1 MLSLY
6 IHVFEWLVIVLL
18 SWFLL
23 SKRGR
28 QAFRRLKKSLRQEV
42 EKAKAR
48 RERNW
53 HPKSEADCPH
63 CQRQVHLKVVRPNE
77 EVEAWSKQKGP
88 GGRPKTFCTEG
99 FACLNENCA
108 YFGVRSEKT
117 HALVKD
123 TDRGK
128 DRDIV
133 QLRCQCC
140 QKRFS
145 SRKGTPL
152 YYLKKKAKQVEQVLW
167 LSAEGVDVSVLV
179 RFTGYDE
186 ATIMKWVSRAGEHSR
201 GLHEWLFRG
210 LVLPL
215 VQMDEL
221 YARVK
226 GEGGGRWLWLALDPI
241 SKALPALHLGGR
253 KAEDSYALV
262 HELKLR
268 LAPDCV
274 PAVTTDGLRA
284 YFSGLTAHFGRWFRP
299 EGARTDHWEVDE
311 RLTYGQ
317 LVKRRVKHQVNWTV
331 RRMCWG
337 ERQNLFA
344 ILEANGFSPT
354 IQTAFIERVNLTIRQ
369 GVSLLTRKTWS
380 LPQTEEQLLLH
391 VEWWRAYYHFVRPH
405 QTLGESL
412 PGYKRKKR
420 PKTPAM
426 ALGLT
431 DEVWTVGQILRM
443 PLPPMAA
450 AA

>member
-1 MLSLY
+1 MLSFY
-6 IHVFEWLVIVLL
+6 ISILEFLGLCVLM
-18 SWFLL
+18 WFLL
-23 SKRGR
+23 TKRGR
-28 QAFRRLKKSLRQEV
+28 QVFRGLKKSVKQGI
-42 EKAKAR
+42 EKVKAR
-48 RERNW
+48 RQRHW

-63 CQRQVHLKVVRPNE
+63 CQSGVKLKVVRGGG
-77 EVEAWSKQKGP
+77 EVVAWSERKGV
-88 GGRPKTFCTEG
+88 GGRRKVFETEG
-99 FACLNENCA
+99 FACLNEECA
-108 YFGVRSEKT
+108 YFGVRDACV

-140 QKRFS
+140 RKRFS

-152 YYLKKKAKQVEQVLW
+152 YYLKKKAGEVEFVLW
-167 LSAEGVDVSVLV
+167 FSAEGVDASVLV
-179 RFTGYDE
+179 RYTGYDE
-186 ATIMKWVSRAGEHSR
+186 ETIGRWLKRAGSHSSQ
-201 GLHEWLFRG
+201 LHEWLFRG

-226 GEGGGRWLWLALDPI
+226 GAGGGSWLWLALDPI

-253 KAEDSYALV
+253 KAEDGYALV

-284 YFSGLTAHFGRWFRP
+284 YFSALTAHFGSWFRP
-299 EGARTDHWEVDE
+299 KGARTDHWQVDE

-317 LVKRRVKHQVNWTV
+317 LVKRREKQQVNWTV
-331 RRMCWG
+331 RRMCCG
-337 ERQNLFA
+337 ERGALYRV
-344 ILEANGFSPT
+344 LEANGFSPN
-354 IQTAFIERVNLTIRQ
+354 IQTAFIERINLTIRQ
-369 GVSLLTRKTWS
+369 GISLLTRKTWS
-380 LPQTEEQLLLH
+380 LAQSEEQLLVH

-405 QTLGESL
+405 ETLGEVL
-412 PGYKRKKR
+412 PGYKCKRR

-443 PLPPMAA
+443 SLPPMAA
-450 AA
+450 VA